1 MSLAPLEVLRRFRAH
16 DFSLAGF
23 LASRAEAAPDA
34 ALILFEGGTLSASTF
49 AAQVEAAAAMLTERG
64 IGAGDRLGVLSTNHP
79 STLVLLFA
87 CARLGA
93 ILVPAN
99 PDYGVEEAAYVF
111 GNAGISGL
119 VTAPATLAVAEAARD
134 RLAPRP
140 WLMLNEPLAGASIEL
155 LADALA
161 GTRASP
167 PPPVADGADR
177 TCLLVYTSGT
187 TGFPKGVMHGQRGIV
202 LSGEA
207 FVARMHLQPEDRL
220 LCVLPLFH
228 INALFYSVC
237 GAIACGGSVAVARR
251 FSASTFWRTA
261 AETGAT
267 ETNLMAAAAKIL
279 MLRPESEFV
288 PGHRLRKAFIA
299 PLTDEMIEAFTHRFG
314 VPHLIEGYGMTEIPG
329 ALANPFDGER
339 RRGSVGLISPHPDP
353 SVPRPALRLVDDALE
368 DVPDGTPGELLFRTP
383 TLMQGYWNAPEATA
397 AAFHE
402 GWFRT
407 GDLMLQ
413 EPDGYLRFIARKKDI
428 IRRRGENI
436 SGAELDRVIGAHPAV
451 AEVATI
457 GVPSELG
464 DEEVLAA
471 VVLRPGMHATAGEIA
486 EWVRGRLAAY
496 KVPRFVAFML
506 GLPQTATQRIEKYR
520 LRGDAA
526 LLAAAE
532 DLAPP
537 PETTRITTGK
547 ETVR

>member
-1 MSLAPLEVLRRFRAH
+1 MSLAPLAVLRRFRAH
-16 DFSLAGF
+16 DFSLADF
-23 LASRAEAAPDA
+23 LASRVEAQPDA
-34 ALILFEGGTLSASTF
+34 TLVLFEGKTITAGAF
-49 AAQVEAAAAMLTERG
+49 AAEVEAAAAMLAARG

-79 STLVLLFA
+79 STPVLLFA

-99 PDYGVEEAAYVF
+99 PDYGVEEATYVF
-111 GNAGISGL
+111 GNAGIAGL
-119 VTAPATLAVAEAARD
+119 IAAPATLAVAEAARG

-140 WLMLNEPLAGASIEL
+140 WLLLNEPAEGASTGL
-155 LADALA
+155 LSDALA

-167 PPPVADGADR
+167 PAPVADGADR

-187 TGFPKGVMHGQRGIV
+187 TGFPKGVMHGQRGVV
-202 LSGEA
+202 LTGEA
-207 FVARMHLQPEDRL
+207 FVARMHLQLEDRL

-237 GAIACGGSVAVARR
+237 GAIACGGSVAIARC
-251 FSASTFWRTA
+251 FSASTFWRTV

-279 MLRPESEFV
+279 TLRSESEFV
-288 PGHRLRKAFIA
+288 PGHRLRKVFIA
-299 PLTDEMIEAFTHRFG
+299 PLSGELIEAFTHRFG

-353 SVPRPALRLVDDALE
+353 AAPRPRLRLVDDALN

-407 GDLMLQ
+407 GDLMLR
-413 EPDGYLRFIARKKDI
+413 EPGGYLRFIARKKDI

-457 GVPSELG
+457 GVPSEFG

-471 VVLRPGMHATAGEIA
+471 VVLRLGMRASAAEIA
-486 EWVRGRLAAY
+486 DWVRCRLAAY
-496 KVPRFVAFML
+496 KVPRFVAFVP

-537 PETTRITTGK
+537 PQTTRNQTGK